1 MPLTA
6 CSTSQLHAL
15 VLSLRRGELTTVF
28 EWAEQSQEA
37 LEKAGIDLRFQL
49 HCYQMAQL
57 AAEDE
62 GASKAVK

>member
-1 MPLTA
+1 M
-6 CSTSQLHAL
+6 
-15 VLSLRRGELTTVF
+15 LSLRRGELTTVF